1 MKIQEASAV
10 GAATAGTGAVLT
22 ATVATACCA
31 GPALAPLFLSVLGA
45 SGLAAVSGL
54 RPYSPYLFLVSA
66 AMLAFSF
73 RQVLRRPACAAAGA
87 PLPSSRG
94 VKIARA
100 TVIGATAVWI
110 ISVAYS
116 IYGFR
121 QSGI

>member
-1 MKIQEASAV
+1 MKIQEVSAV

-31 GPALAPLFLSVLGA
+31 GPARAPVFLSVLGA
-45 SGLAAVSGL
+45 SGLAAVSSL
-54 RPYSPYLFLVSA
+54 RPYSPYLLLVSA

-73 RQVLRRPACAAAGA
+73 RQVLRRPACVADRA

-94 VKIARA
+94 MKIARA
-100 TVIGATAVWI
+100 TLIGASAVWV
-110 ISVAYS
+110 ISIAYT

-121 QSGI
+121 H